1 VFEGDKLLRVPGPTP
16 VPDRVALAAARPMLW
31 HRSPEFV
38 ELFKRVEARLKALFE
53 TKGDVLIIAGSG
65 TAAMES
71 AVANLTSPGE
81 EVIVLSGGKFGER
94 WLEIAQAFGAKPV
107 ELKYPYGRGIEPD
120 ALDECLAKHKDA
132 KVVYATQN
140 ESSTAVLNDIEAL
153 AKVARAHDA
162 LLVVDA
168 VSSLG
173 GTPLP
178 MDAWGVDVVVTGSQ
192 KCLMLPPG
200 LAFVGIGERAWEKA
214 KAARGHRYYL
224 DWKQYQKAAKNAE
237 SPYTSAVSLMY
248 ALDESLA
255 MMEAE
260 GAEARFARHRL
271 MREMVREGLR
281 ALGFTLY
288 VEDRWASPTLTAA
301 TGGGVDPEALRKA
314 VRKKTGVTFAGGQG
328 ELKGQI
334 FRIGHMGAA
343 TPLDMV
349 TTIAAVEM
357 GLAELGASVTF
368 GRGAGRALE
377 VWKSWQSRCW

>member
-1 VFEGDKLLRVPGPTP
+1 
-16 VPDRVALAAARPMLW
+16 
-31 HRSPEFV
+31 
-38 ELFKRVEARLKALFE
+38 VEARLKALFE
-53 TKGDVLIIAGSG
+53 TEGNVLIIAGSG

-94 WLEIAQAFGAKPV
+94 WLEIARAFGTNPV
-107 ELKYPYGRGIEPD
+107 ELKYPYGQGIEPA
-120 ALDECLAKHKDA
+120 ALDECLAKHRSA
-132 KVVYATQN
+132 RVVFATHN
-140 ESSTAVLNDIEAL
+140 ESSTGVMNDIEAL
-153 AKVARAHDA
+153 AKVTQRYGA

-173 GTPLP
+173 GAPLP

-200 LAFVGIGERAWEKA
+200 LAFVGVGKRAWEKA
-214 KAARGHRYYL
+214 EEARGHRYYL

-255 MMEAE
+255 MMEEE
-260 GAEARFARHRL
+260 GAQARFDRHRL
-271 MREMVREGLR
+271 MRAMVREGLR

-301 TGGGVDPEALRKA
+301 TGGGVDPEELRKV

-349 TTIAAVEM
+349 TTLAAIEIGM
-357 GLAELGASVTF
+357 AELGVPVTM
-368 GRGAGRALE
+368 GRGVGRALE
-377 VWKSWQSRCW
+377 VWQSWH

>member
-1 VFEGDKLLRVPGPTP
+1 VFDGDKLLRVPGPTP
-16 VPDRVALAAARPMLW
+16 VPSRVALASARPMLW

-38 ELFKRVEARLKALFE
+38 ELFRRVESRLKALFE
-53 TKGDVLIIAGSG
+53 TEGDVLIIAGSG

-81 EVIVLSGGKFGER
+81 EVVVLNGGKFGER
-94 WLEIAQAFGAKPV
+94 WLELAHAFGAKPI
-107 ELKYPYGRGIEPD
+107 ELKYPYGQGVEPD
-120 ALDECLAKHKDA
+120 ALDRVLAQNPGA

-173 GTPLP
+173 GAPLP

-200 LAFVGIGERAWEKA
+200 LAFVGVSPRAWEKA
-214 KAARGHRYYL
+214 RASRGHRYYF
-224 DWKQYQKAAKNAE
+224 DWSRYKKAAQNAE

-255 MMEAE
+255 MMEEE
-260 GAEARFARHRL
+260 GKEARFERHRL
-271 MREMVREGLR
+271 MRAMVREGLR
-281 ALGFTLY
+281 ALGFTLF

-328 ELKGQI
+328 DLKGKI

-349 TTIAAVEM
+349 TTLAAVEM
-357 GLAELGASVTF
+357 GLAELGAPVAW

-377 VWKSWQSRCW
+377 VWKSWQ